1 MPVTGIRQEFELST
15 RNQYTK
21 VTAEIGFKVEGRELP
36 TMAVL
41 GAAVEEAIEMI
52 QNRITES
59 YKVVPER
66 VNTPIAEPYKTAQ
79 DS

>member
-1 MPVTGIRQEFELST
+1 
-15 RNQYTK
+15 
-21 VTAEIGFKVEGRELP
+21 
-36 TMAVL
+36 MAVL